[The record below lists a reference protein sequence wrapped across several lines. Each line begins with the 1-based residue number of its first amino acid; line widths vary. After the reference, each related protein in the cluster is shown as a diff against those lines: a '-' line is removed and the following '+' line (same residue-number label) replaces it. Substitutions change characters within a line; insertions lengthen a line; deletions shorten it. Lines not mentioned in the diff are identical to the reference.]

1 MGYTSEF
8 LFGIYWWTL
17 KNPKNQ
23 TWSWSYAILFLRYM
37 VCDGCHCYFS
47 MSAIFCSFTPL
58 TALKKKIWKK
68 RKKKKQQQ
76 QPEDIIILHKCTKN
90 HDHMLCCSW
99 DIWCVM
105 DVIVI
110 FHFGL
115 FLPFY
120 PPNIPKNENF
130 KKMKKRK
137 KNTWRYHQFTQVH
150 HKSWSYAILFL
161 GYGVRQIF
169 HFGPFFALLA
179 P

>member
-1 MGYTSEF
+1 MIIRYAVPEMWRETDVIVIFILGNFYPFTPPPP
-8 LFGIYWWTL
+8 IT
-17 KNPKNQ
+17 PKNGN
-23 TWSWSYAILFLRYM
+23 FKK
-37 VCDGCHCYFS
+37 V
-47 MSAIFCSFTPL
+47 
-58 TALKKKIWKK
+58 KKKTN
-68 RKKKKQQQ
+68 KQNKGK
-76 QPEDIIILHKCTKN
+76 PGGIIILHMCTKN
-90 HDHMLCCSW
+90 HDHMLRYFW

-169 HFGPFFALLA
+169 HFGLFFALLA